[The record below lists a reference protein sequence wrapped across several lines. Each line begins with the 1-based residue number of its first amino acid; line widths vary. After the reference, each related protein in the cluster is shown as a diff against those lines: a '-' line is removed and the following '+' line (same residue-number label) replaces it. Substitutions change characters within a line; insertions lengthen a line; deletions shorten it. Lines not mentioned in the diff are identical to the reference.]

1 MARLRPS
8 KMQAAIGEDHAVLD
22 PDAKAPA
29 EAAEEV
35 GSAPEEGREEGEATR
50 REGLGCSQTR

>member
-1 MARLRPS
+1 
-8 KMQAAIGEDHAVLD
+8 MQAAIGEDHAVLD

-29 EAAEEV
+29 EASEEV